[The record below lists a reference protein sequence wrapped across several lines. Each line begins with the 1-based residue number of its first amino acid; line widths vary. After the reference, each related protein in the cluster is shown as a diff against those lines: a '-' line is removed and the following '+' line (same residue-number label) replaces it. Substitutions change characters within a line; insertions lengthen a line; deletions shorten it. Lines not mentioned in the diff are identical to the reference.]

1 MRLNLNVEKG
11 GIKFEFE
18 RSWEIIGDQEIQWYS
33 VSLAIDVDSDIV
45 GYGGVVV
52 SSLASFSLF
61 VLFVSWPVA

>member
-1 MRLNLNVEKG
+1 MRLNLNVGKG
-11 GIKFEFE
+11 GIKFE
-18 RSWEIIGDQEIQWYS
+18 RSWEIIGDQEIQWYP
-33 VSLAIDVDSDIV
+33 VSLAIDADSDIV